1 MSRFEFKLP
10 DLGEGTVD
18 AEIVEWKVKV
28 GDQVKEDDV
37 IVDVMTDKANIE
49 VPSPVT
55 GRCVDHRRTGRPGA
69 SRIDLSSSRPKPAR
83 RSRRNRW
90 QLLRRSKRL
99 QLAQRRCARRNR
111 HHARV

>member
-18 AEIVEWKVKV
+18 AEIVEWKVKA

-55 GRCVDHRRTGRPGA
+55 GTV
-69 SRIDLSSSRPKPAR
+69 
-83 RSRRNRW
+83 
-90 QLLRRSKRL
+90 
-99 QLAQRRCARRNR
+99 
-111 HHARV
+111 V